1 MVCLYRTRSAMLL
14 LLIIHIQ
21 YGEGIVFLFFFQIK
35 KLIGAKREGMLD
47 VW

>member
-1 MVCLYRTRSAMLL
+1 MVCLDRTRSAMLL

-21 YGEGIVFLFFFQIK
+21 YGEGIVFLFFK
-35 KLIGAKREGMLD
+35 SKLIGAKREGMLD